1 MRNNAKPFLRNALI
15 ITAAT
20 ILVAVLMND
29 WGVAQVMIIILLAL
43 ISAGQWALFLYM
55 KKK

>member
-20 ILVAVLMND
+20 ILVAVLMNN
-29 WGVAQVMIIILLAL
+29 WGAAQFIIIILLAL

-55 KKK
+55 RKK

>member
-1 MRNNAKPFLRNALI
+1 MRKDAKPFLRNALI

-43 ISAGQWALFLYM
+43 ISAGQWALFFYM